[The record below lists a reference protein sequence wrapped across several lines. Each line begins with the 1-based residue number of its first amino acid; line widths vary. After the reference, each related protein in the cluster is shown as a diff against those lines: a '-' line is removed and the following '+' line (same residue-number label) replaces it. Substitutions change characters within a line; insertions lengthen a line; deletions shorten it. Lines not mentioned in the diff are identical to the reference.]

1 MALAIESPQR
11 HKRGKSRYLP
21 LEAFVLLACF
31 TIASILFI
39 TISLHRG
46 KIGVLLRNQI
56 SVSLLIDSEIASES
70 TETFGTKSSD
80 VRHVADLSEEFVDDI
95 SVPFY
100 IYPGMEA
107 ISYHIVQV
115 LLVILSIMTMSDV
128 YHSNGQSTKK
138 MIPLIILS
146 FIIWTWINDLTFI

>member
-39 TISLHRG
+39 MLTDADRG
-46 KIGVLLRNQI
+46 STGVLLRNQI
-56 SVSLLIDSEIASES
+56 SVSLLIDSDGNNDSEIASES

-115 LLVILSIMTMSDV
+115 HNPYRNSVLYWTHGPIQNGCLTDYISLLVCV
-128 YHSNGQSTKK
+128 EY
-138 MIPLIILS
+138 
-146 FIIWTWINDLTFI
+146 

>member
-46 KIGVLLRNQI
+46 KIGVFLRNQI
-56 SVSLLIDSEIASES
+56 SVSLLIDSDGNNDSESASES

-115 LLVILSIMTMSDV
+115 HNPYRNSVLYWTHGPIQNGCLTDYISLLVCV
-128 YHSNGQSTKK
+128 EC
-138 MIPLIILS
+138 
-146 FIIWTWINDLTFI
+146 